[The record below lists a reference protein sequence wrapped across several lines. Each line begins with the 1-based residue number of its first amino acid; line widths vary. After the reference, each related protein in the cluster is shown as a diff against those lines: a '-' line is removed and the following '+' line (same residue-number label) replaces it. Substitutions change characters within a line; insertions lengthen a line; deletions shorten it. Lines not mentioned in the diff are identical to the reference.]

1 MRFEDLTQL
10 SNFLEV
16 LNRIITSAMIYG
28 GAANR
33 DSHMASDKDLLINLK
48 YLRNSLN
55 NDNEKLL
62 KDDMKVVIIVDDGY
76 YQLGIEKSI

>member
-10 SNFLEV
+10 SIFLEV

-28 GAANR
+28 GANK

-62 KDDMKVVIIVDDGY
+62 NDNMKIVIIVDDGY
-76 YQLGIEKSI
+76 YQLGVEKII